1 MSATRASY
9 SRARSGSPPDGVTR
23 TAGRSRPTVLPHGPN
38 AARSPKVYPAP
49 RSRGSRRMCGICG
62 FVTPDANVA
71 IDRCDVIKMRDVI
84 THRGPDD
91 AGVFVAPGVALG
103 HRRLSIVDLSGGHQ
117 PMAIEDGA
125 LQIVYNGEVFNHTS
139 IRADLE
145 ARGHRY
151 QTRSDTESVLRAY
164 AEYGESSPQHLR
176 GMFAYA
182 IWDDR
187 TRTLFLARDR
197 FGVKPMYY
205 ATTPDGRLYF
215 ASEIKSILAS
225 GVVRPQLN
233 LNALPDYL
241 ANHAPSGDETLF
253 AGIRRLA
260 PGHTLTWRNGA
271 IRITR
276 YWDLDLNASQ
286 ETGSERE
293 LVAEYRD
300 RLREAVRLRLMAD
313 VPLGV
318 FLSGGIDSATITA
331 LMSELVKD
339 PIKTFSVAFAER
351 EANELEYARLV
362 ATRFRTDHHEIVVTP
377 REFFDSLPTLLWHE
391 DEPIAHPSSIAL
403 NFVSRLA
410 ARHVKVVLTGEG
422 SDESLAGYGRYRAT
436 IYNERA
442 AARYERWVPAAV
454 RAAVRRSIQALPA
467 GSRPR
472 QRAQRTFLTLPAG
485 LESLYFDN
493 FAVFS
498 RSAQA
503 TLLSRNTRASL
514 GGIDPYAAAKTALG
528 RANGAPLLAR
538 LLYADTKTYLHELLM
553 KQDQMS
559 MAASIESRV
568 PFLDHPLVEFAT
580 RLPARL
586 KLHGLTT
593 KYVLREAMRDT
604 LPPEILTRKKM
615 GFPVPIDAWFRGP
628 FRSVVDD
635 LVLGPRAIERGLFE
649 PAAMRALVAD
659 HDAGRARNGQRL
671 WSLINLE
678 LWHRIF
684 LDGESPA
691 DVRI

>member
-1 MSATRASY
+1 
-9 SRARSGSPPDGVTR
+9 
-23 TAGRSRPTVLPHGPN
+23 
-38 AARSPKVYPAP
+38 
-49 RSRGSRRMCGICG
+49 MCGICG
-62 FVTPDANVA
+62 FVSPDPTSIV
-71 IDRCDVIKMRDVI
+71 DRCDLVRMRDVI

-91 AGVFVAPGVALG
+91 SGLFIAPGVGLG
-103 HRRLSIVDLSGGHQ
+103 HRRLSIVDVAGGHQ
-117 PMAIEDGA
+117 PMEIADGA
-125 LQIVYNGEVFNHTS
+125 LQIVYNGEVFNHAS

-151 QTRSDTESVLRAY
+151 QTRCDTESVLRAY
-164 AEYGESSPQHLR
+164 AEYGESSPRHLR

-182 IWDDR
+182 IWDER

-197 FGVKPMYY
+197 FGVKPLYY
-205 ATTPDGRLYF
+205 ATAPDGRLYF
-215 ASEIKSILAS
+215 ASEMKAILAS
-225 GVVRPQLN
+225 GAVRPALN
-233 LNALPDYL
+233 LPALPDYL

-253 AGIRRLA
+253 AGIRRLP
-260 PGHTLTWRNGA
+260 PGHTLTWKDGSV
-271 IRITR
+271 RITR
-276 YWDLDLNASQ
+276 YWDLELDGPEESR
-286 ETGSERE
+286 SEQE
-293 LVAEYRD
+293 LVAEYRE
-300 RLREAVRLRLMAD
+300 RLREAVRMRLMAD

-318 FLSGGIDSATITA
+318 FLSGGIDSAAITA
-331 LMSELVKD
+331 LMSELVSE

-362 ATRFRTDHHEIVVTP
+362 ATRFRTDHHEVVVTP
-377 REFFDSLPTLLWHE
+377 REFFDALPTLLWHE

-442 AARYERWVPAAV
+442 AARYERWVPAAA

-467 GSRPR
+467 GSRHR
-472 QRAQRTFLTLPAG
+472 QRAQRTFLNLPGG

-503 TLLSRNTRASL
+503 TLLSQDTRGAL
-514 GGIDPYAAAKTALG
+514 GDVDPYAAAKAALG
-528 RANGAPLLAR
+528 RVNGAPLLAR

-580 RLPARL
+580 RLPPRL
-586 KLHGLTT
+586 KLRGLTT
-593 KYVLREAMRDT
+593 KYVLRQAMRDT

-615 GFPVPIDAWFRGP
+615 GFPVPIDAWFRGS
-628 FRSVVDD
+628 FRPIVDEF
-635 LVLGPRAIERGLFE
+635 VLGRRAMQRGLFE
-649 PAAMRALVAD
+649 PAALRALVAD
-659 HDAGRARNGQRL
+659 HDVGTARNGQRL